1 MEESQNKKCSFLTGL
16 VGVTDPEDP
25 GHAGGDT
32 EPPLPGVTKPP
43 DTEPCLP
50 DEELD
55 PLNPE
60 PGELGGEGEMEPTKL
75 CH

>member
-1 MEESQNKKCSFLTGL
+1 M
-16 VGVTDPEDP
+16 VGVKDPEDP

-43 DTEPCLP
+43 DCLP

-60 PGELGGEGEMEPTKL
+60 RGELGGEGEMEPSKL